1 MQLESQYCSVH
12 PFFPKRF
19 MMEMVSAARMKY
31 HSTVYQGSVP
41 KKKPQER
48 LRPKRETFPKQCSGR
63 FGPSEMTPASYAN
76 LSRAAT
82 FPEPHTD
89 QSITLTESKRA
100 INIMHWQSY
109 AAAICCCHQSCISN
123 QSYALAI
130 ICCCWYDLGMS
141 CASCAQHGTQS
152 VCCAFLLPLLSLI
165 HI

>member
-1 MQLESQYCSVH
+1 
-12 PFFPKRF
+12 

-100 INIMHWQSY
+100 IIICIGNHMLLQY
-109 AAAICCCHQSCISN
+109 AAAINHAS
-123 QSYALAI
+123 AI
-130 ICCCWYDLGMS
+130 NHM
-141 CASCAQHGTQS
+141 H
-152 VCCAFLLPLLSLI
+152 
-165 HI
+165 